1 MSRTYDASVFD
12 VRDIEAA
19 KRIILTPENSTTQ
32 ERWAVETPY
41 MAELIATH
49 IPLDR
54 ETVLLDYGCGIG
66 RMSKALIERARC
78 KVVGADISA
87 SMRALA
93 VPYVASPRFSVCAP
107 DELLRRPKSVSAA
120 IAVWVLQHCENP
132 AEDIRRIHRAMKPG
146 ARLFVAD
153 SFERVIPAAEKQFF
167 TSPPTVIRKWMKDDI
182 VVRALLDRTF
192 ALVAEGSFDPS
203 LPGILP
209 GLRYW
214 AVFAKPK

>member
-12 VRDIEAA
+12 VPDVESA
-19 KRIILTPENSTTQ
+19 KRIILTSENSTTQ
-32 ERWAVETPY
+32 ERWTVETPY
-41 MAELIATH
+41 LAELIASH
-49 IPLDR
+49 IPIDR
-54 ETVLLDYGCGIG
+54 ETLLLDYGCGIG

-78 KVVGADISA
+78 RVVGADISA

-93 VPYVASPRFSVCAP
+93 VPYVVSPRFSVCAP
-107 DELLRRPKSVSAA
+107 DELQRRAKNVSAA

-132 AEDIRRIHRAMKPG
+132 AEDIGRIHRAMKPG

-153 SFERVIPAAEKQFF
+153 SFERVIPAAERQFF
-167 TSPPTVIRKWMKDDI
+167 TSPPTIVRKWTKDDV

-192 ALVAEGSFDPS
+192 ALVTEGHFDPN

-209 GLRYW
+209 GQRYW
-214 AVFAKPK
+214 AVFAKAK